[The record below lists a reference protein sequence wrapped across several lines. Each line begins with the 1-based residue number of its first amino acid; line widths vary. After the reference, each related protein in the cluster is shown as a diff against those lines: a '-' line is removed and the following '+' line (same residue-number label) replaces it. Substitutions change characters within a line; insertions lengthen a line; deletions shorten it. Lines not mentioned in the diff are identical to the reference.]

1 MAYAYGNLEERLPG
15 AKFRFILD
23 GTVISTQTIGKS
35 VKPAADAFTDD
46 YSLGKIGNAKYTPK
60 TKDRSREWSRED
72 GKGWAERNEKIVTE
86 DAHQITMIE
95 FPSKIHDRLAFGLET
110 APVDDTEQQAYATS
124 DRGLNGWAQFTL
136 TKQDGTA
143 TGVLTLHIRLELE
156 TTPEIKNEYGSP
168 VWRIVH
174 LKDASPTTL
183 DTYKPYPAAA

>member
-23 GTVISTQTIGKS
+23 GTVISAQTIGKS
-35 VKPAADAFTDD
+35 VKPADVAFTDD
-46 YSLGKIGNAKYTPK
+46 YSIGKIGNAKYTPK
-60 TKDRSREWSRED
+60 TKDRTREWSRED
-72 GKGWAERNEKIVTE
+72 GLGWVERNEKIVVE
-86 DAHQITMIE
+86 DAHQITVIE
-95 FPSKIHDRLAFGLET
+95 FPSALYDRLAFGLAA
-110 APVDDTEQQAYATS
+110 APVADTAQQAYATS
-124 DRGLNGWAQFTL
+124 DRGLSGWAQFTL
-136 TKQDGTA
+136 MKQDGTV

-174 LKDASPTTL
+174 LKDASPVSL